1 MLLEVTQ
8 GEAQQ
13 IVNTLSQRPYQ
24 EVAALIGKL
33 VTQVQSQMNPDPGTP
48 EVTDKGEVKYPKKG
62 NGSADTASHK

>member
-33 VTQVQSQMNPDPGTP
+33 VTQVQSQMDPNPTP
-48 EVTDKGEVKYPKKG
+48 PKMAKMGAGNRKG

>member
-33 VTQVQSQMNPDPGTP
+33 VTQVQSQMQQEQPQLPPGEP
-48 EVTDKGEVKYPKKG
+48 LNKKG